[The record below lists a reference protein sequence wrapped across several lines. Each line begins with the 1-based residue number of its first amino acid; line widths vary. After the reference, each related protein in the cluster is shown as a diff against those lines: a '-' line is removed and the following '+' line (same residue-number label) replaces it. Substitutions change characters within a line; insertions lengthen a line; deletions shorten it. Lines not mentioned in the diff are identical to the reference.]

1 MVEYDKMIEF
11 LNTESETSKVYPNQ
25 TTYTFHGFFRNK
37 TVMVHIRQ
45 KVIDIFTTR
54 WERVE
59 TLKQLIDYIDL
70 W

>member
-25 TTYTFHGFFRNK
+25 ATYIFHGFVRDK

-70 W
+70 

>member
-11 LNTESETSKVYPNQ
+11 LNTESETSAEFPNQ
-25 TTYTFHGFFRNK
+25 TIYVFRRRK

-54 WERVE
+54 WKRVE